1 MQGFQGAGGDD
12 AMGGV
17 YVRDSAI
24 AMEKL
29 ALAQRMERL
38 HEWSKSA
45 DVYQEILDKYQDRV
59 VPTHTDELTQAVDR
73 YASVTETVRESL
85 CKWPQEGL
93 LVYRGRYETIAQ
105 GLLTAAGNDG
115 VDKLH
120 EILAKYF
127 PTEAAKTAGIRLMDL
142 CFEEGDY
149 AEVNQIGKE
158 LLEWHPDLVA
168 ERPMVIYRTA
178 LAAKLANQPQDVQ
191 RYETQLRNQFPQATG
206 IIRGQQVVL
215 ADSLEKELASATVV
229 RAESPDSWPMVGG
242 NVERSQICMSL
253 VKPGARLYNI
263 LVTKFNWEALQETA
277 DRDNREHASD
287 EQRKKGIGLG
297 IMPAVDKGELFYQD
311 NTRIYALDLDSGVP
325 LPQWVDTYPM
335 QNGAFTPAWSPAP
348 TPVPLGRQLCVTVTD
363 KYVAAVMGLSDPLS
377 SSDPLPGQD
386 SHLVCLDRK
395 SGKELWET
403 SPHDFSD
410 AQLALRELRM
420 GGSPLIVG
428 DNLYVIVHGM
438 KGQFE
443 DCYVVCYAAATGQLR
458 WATFIANSNGDNLLE
473 AGGIGSYLYSDA
485 VSHLAYSAGRLF
497 VITNLGAVASL
508 DAYTGTIAWLNIYRT
523 ESTSGSMYNF
533 PQRIIRQI
541 PPEDDETPTAPWV
554 YNPAVVQDGK
564 VFVMPSDGHDLLV
577 YDAASG
583 DLVKHIWLTDLQEE
597 RDPNVPST
605 PDLPTTLLAVK
616 GDMVYL
622 AGERQVWQVPWQLI
636 PHDASKVDSIPGYWR
651 STEGD
656 QDPSAQ
662 DKADDDQLVEIRGRA
677 FVTGDAVYVPTEKY
691 LLRIQLASGLL
702 DSANSTFP
710 KNGWE
715 SGKEGPG
722 NVIATQDHLIV
733 AGDENI
739 AVYTDIAMA
748 QAKLNR
754 EIAEAPASPDARL
767 HYAEV
772 MYAAAQPDA
781 AQQRLEE
788 GFELLGGTQSL
799 RSGATRDRAFND
811 ALSFARRS
819 EGHQGETDRIER
831 FFDLA
836 QAAALSTAQ
845 QVSYRLARAEYDW
858 KRDNR
863 DAASAIELYQEILG
877 EPTFRAVPMPDPHGN
892 ATIAA
897 GDVADQAIKDI
908 LGTPDGVLAYK
919 KFEEAAA
926 QKLAAAQ
933 AAQDPDRL
941 LDISRVY
948 PNSAVARDAML
959 AAANCYETRGD
970 ARMATQVLRQILA
983 RFKDQTQPAVLVAM
997 ARNYLK
1003 LPNHLDVAVSR
1014 LQLAAVQDPTGVT
1027 QQPMTLPDGS
1037 VLPNMPITLARDA
1050 LMRYEVEAS
1059 LQGVPDL
1066 HLPTHEQSQA
1076 FRQATGR
1083 WARPFVPASKDL
1095 EIQGVDAM
1103 IVPME
1108 DFSRGDRVIAWS
1120 GGSGLTVYP
1129 AGSNKALFACA
1140 AISQQP
1146 VGAAWVGDKL
1156 IVWSRTSV
1164 SQLDGTS
1171 GKQLWDMDTSSL
1183 PPILDPDNSEPT
1195 PPEVDMPGGP
1205 EEVLE
1210 VKPVA
1215 QRVIVSTST
1224 GRLLAVD
1231 PSAGHIAWQTRVTG
1245 LINPLLANDDFTVIR
1260 TQDGQSVEIVVYNSF
1275 TGELLGRKQFGVDTQ
1290 AYPIN
1295 LALAADGT
1303 LAYTLPNQLCIKDL
1317 FEANLSPTGMDSQN
1331 PQTPAPDQPQIFLN
1345 AARPEPHQLLI
1356 HSGRVFAIANSGK
1369 DIRIFSVD
1377 NGEPWQ
1383 YRRDYSPPI
1392 DCSVLPTQSTS
1403 GDVQLYISGNYLFAL
1418 SPRSL
1423 IAYRLDPPGKPWEAS
1438 FDATKV
1444 TNYQQLLFGRDYLGL
1459 VDRPNPPA
1467 TESNRPGNR
1476 VTLNF
1481 FLRRAKD
1488 LPDEESGLLIFDPEF
1503 QLTED
1508 NLQLQAVDGGVA
1520 FFTGRRIQFL
1530 MGAREALGN
1539 LSPI

>member
-1 MQGFQGAGGDD
+1 MAQRGLIRFGNGPMVPMQGFQGVGGDD

-59 VPTHTDELTQAVDR
+59 VPTHTDELTQTVDR

-105 GLLTAAGNDG
+105 GLLSAAGNDG

-206 IIRGQQVVL
+206 VIRGQQVVL

-263 LVTKFNWEALQETA
+263 LVTRFNWDALQETA

-311 NTRIYALDLDSGVP
+311 NTRIYALDLDSSVP

-523 ESTSGSMYNF
+523 ESAGGAMYSF

-583 DLVKHIWLTDLQEE
+583 DLVKRIWLTDLQEE

-715 SGKEGPG
+715 AGKEGPG

-799 RSGATRDRAFND
+799 RSGATRATGHSTMPS
-811 ALSFARRS
+811 ALHDVPRVAKVKPIESSGFSIWPRPRHFPPRS
-819 EGHQGETDRIER
+819 RS
-831 FFDLA
+831 A
-836 QAAALSTAQ
+836 TAWRGRNTTG
-845 QVSYRLARAEYDW
+845 S
-858 KRDNR
+858 
-863 DAASAIELYQEILG
+863 
-877 EPTFRAVPMPDPHGN
+877 
-892 ATIAA
+892 ATIAMPPRPLSFTRKFSA
-897 GDVADQAIKDI
+897 SRPSAPCQCPTRTAMPRSQRGMSPTRRSRRLRERRTAYWRTASSRRPRPRSSRRPRRRKTPIGSWI
-908 LGTPDGVLAYK
+908 SLGSTPIRRWRATPCWRPRIVTNPAAMPAWQRKCSG
-919 KFEEAAA
+919 KFW
-926 QKLAAAQ
+926 
-933 AAQDPDRL
+933 
-941 LDISRVY
+941 
-948 PNSAVARDAML
+948 RDSK
-959 AAANCYETRGD
+959 
-970 ARMATQVLRQILA
+970 I
-983 RFKDQTQPAVLVAM
+983 
-997 ARNYLK
+997 
-1003 LPNHLDVAVSR
+1003 
-1014 LQLAAVQDPTGVT
+1014 
-1027 QQPMTLPDGS
+1027 
-1037 VLPNMPITLARDA
+1037 
-1050 LMRYEVEAS
+1050 
-1059 LQGVPDL
+1059 
-1066 HLPTHEQSQA
+1066 
-1076 FRQATGR
+1076 
-1083 WARPFVPASKDL
+1083 RPSPRS
-1095 EIQGVDAM
+1095 
-1103 IVPME
+1103 
-1108 DFSRGDRVIAWS
+1108 
-1120 GGSGLTVYP
+1120 
-1129 AGSNKALFACA
+1129 
-1140 AISQQP
+1140 
-1146 VGAAWVGDKL
+1146 
-1156 IVWSRTSV
+1156 WSRWPAITS
-1164 SQLDGTS
+1164 SCRTISTS
-1171 GKQLWDMDTSSL
+1171 PFHGSSL
-1183 PPILDPDNSEPT
+1183 PPS
-1195 PPEVDMPGGP
+1195 
-1205 EEVLE
+1205 
-1210 VKPVA
+1210 K
-1215 QRVIVSTST
+1215 
-1224 GRLLAVD
+1224 
-1231 PSAGHIAWQTRVTG
+1231 TR
-1245 LINPLLANDDFTVIR
+1245 
-1260 TQDGQSVEIVVYNSF
+1260 
-1275 TGELLGRKQFGVDTQ
+1275 
-1290 AYPIN
+1290 
-1295 LALAADGT
+1295 
-1303 LAYTLPNQLCIKDL
+1303 
-1317 FEANLSPTGMDSQN
+1317 
-1331 PQTPAPDQPQIFLN
+1331 PA
-1345 AARPEPHQLLI
+1345 
-1356 HSGRVFAIANSGK
+1356 
-1369 DIRIFSVD
+1369 
-1377 NGEPWQ
+1377 
-1383 YRRDYSPPI
+1383 
-1392 DCSVLPTQSTS
+1392 
-1403 GDVQLYISGNYLFAL
+1403 
-1418 SPRSL
+1418 
-1423 IAYRLDPPGKPWEAS
+1423 
-1438 FDATKV
+1438 
-1444 TNYQQLLFGRDYLGL
+1444 
-1459 VDRPNPPA
+1459 
-1467 TESNRPGNR
+1467 
-1476 VTLNF
+1476 
-1481 FLRRAKD
+1481 
-1488 LPDEESGLLIFDPEF
+1488 
-1503 QLTED
+1503 
-1508 NLQLQAVDGGVA
+1508 
-1520 FFTGRRIQFL
+1520 
-1530 MGAREALGN
+1530 
-1539 LSPI
+1539 